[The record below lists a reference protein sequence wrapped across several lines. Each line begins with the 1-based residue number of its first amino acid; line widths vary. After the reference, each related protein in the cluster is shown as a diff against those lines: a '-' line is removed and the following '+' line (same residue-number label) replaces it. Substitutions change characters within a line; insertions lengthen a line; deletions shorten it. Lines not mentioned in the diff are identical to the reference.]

1 MQKIKIF
8 NLLQQYFRY
17 MHKINFIVKVFAYH
31 AQLTF
36 ILNLGCHMLTYNRNF
51 NLIRFDV
58 WGIQLTDYDL
68 FLGYYISYLSSYCS
82 IYLEYFLR
90 PWPPS
95 RVKVDQ

>member
-1 MQKIKIF
+1 
-8 NLLQQYFRY
+8 

-58 WGIQLTDYDL
+58 
-68 FLGYYISYLSSYCS
+68 
-82 IYLEYFLR
+82 
-90 PWPPS
+90 
-95 RVKVDQ
+95 